1 MSNTHLLRQTH
12 SNFSG
17 GKTIFSD
24 GAKAIEGNM
33 TSVVPLV
40 MEQLE
45 NNYPSVTFKW
55 HKTIKKDSEYY
66 DLEGYTLQNK
76 NASIKPDGG
85 MITADDIPIFFGEV
99 KNQGTNHLR
108 IKEGLPKQSMGNG
121 IERIYKNIVEIQHI
135 MKDYSFMPYI
145 IFVQGSDFHEGSS
158 IVDRLSMLAP
168 FNKLKIKGDLPSVY
182 LALNTSWENDPKQWT
197 AEDMKDIC
205 YNSCSRIVETYVL
218 SRKTNNNLHRE

>member
-1 MSNTHLLRQTH
+1 MSHTQRLRETH

-33 TSVVPLV
+33 TNVVPLV
-40 MEQLE
+40 IEKLE

-66 DLEGYTLQNK
+66 DLEDYILHSK

-85 MITADDIPIFFGEV
+85 MITANALPIFFGEV

-108 IKEGLPKQSMGNG
+108 LKEGLPRQSMGNG

-135 MKDYSFMPYI
+135 MKDYNFLPYI

-168 FNKLKIKGDLPSVY
+168 FNKLKTKGNLPSVY
-182 LALNTSWENDPKQWT
+182 LALNSSWENDPIQWT
-197 AEDMKDIC
+197 AEQMLNIC
-205 YNSCSRIVETYVL
+205 YESCSTIVEKYVL
-218 SRKTNNNLHRE
+218 SGKTNNNLHRE

>member
-1 MSNTHLLRQTH
+1 MEKLMSNTQTLRKTH

-76 NASIKPDGG
+76 NASIK
-85 MITADDIPIFFGEV
+85 
-99 KNQGTNHLR
+99 H
-108 IKEGLPKQSMGNG
+108 
-121 IERIYKNIVEIQHI
+121 
-135 MKDYSFMPYI
+135 
-145 IFVQGSDFHEGSS
+145 
-158 IVDRLSMLAP
+158 
-168 FNKLKIKGDLPSVY
+168 VY
-182 LALNTSWENDPKQWT
+182 
-197 AEDMKDIC
+197 
-205 YNSCSRIVETYVL
+205 V
-218 SRKTNNNLHRE
+218 